1 MEKIKDAKV
10 NHVVL
15 DCLHTMMFMSINLG
29 KTIKYFTACGK
40 ENVMDTFYNFKL
52 NDAWT
57 RYF

>member
-1 MEKIKDAKV
+1 MEKIKDVEVKC
-10 NHVVL
+10 VVL

-29 KTIKYFTACGK
+29 KTIKYVMACGR
-40 ENVMDTFYNFKL
+40 ENVMDTFYSFKL